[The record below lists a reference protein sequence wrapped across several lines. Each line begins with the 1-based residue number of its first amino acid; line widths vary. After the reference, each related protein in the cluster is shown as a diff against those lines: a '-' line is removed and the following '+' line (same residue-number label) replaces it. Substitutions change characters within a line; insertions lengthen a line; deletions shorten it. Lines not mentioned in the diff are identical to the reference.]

1 MLLRLRR
8 IEGQVRGIQRM
19 VEENRDC
26 RDVVVQLAAV
36 KASIA
41 SLNTLVAETYAQ
53 ECLCGGEQLDTPRSA
68 GARSTQGSTVTSA
81 TSVFYAGSGYRRYWP
96 DDDHMRMVSRRR
108 R

>member
-1 MLLRLRR
+1 MAETKPVRPISECTQSEVLLRLRR

-53 ECLCGGEQLDTPRSA
+53 ECLCGGEQLDTSEVGRLLDLLKA
-68 GARSTQGSTVTSA
+68 AR
-81 TSVFYAGSGYRRYWP
+81 
-96 DDDHMRMVSRRR
+96 
-108 R
+108 

>member
-1 MLLRLRR
+1 MGFGPYEGQSIMEETVPARPIREHTQNEVLLRLRR

-36 KASIA
+36 KAAVA

-53 ECLCGGEQLDTPRSA
+53 ECLCGGESIAPAEVTRLLDVLKT
-68 GARSTQGSTVTSA
+68 AR
-81 TSVFYAGSGYRRYWP
+81 
-96 DDDHMRMVSRRR
+96 
-108 R
+108 

>member
-1 MLLRLRR
+1 MAQTGTVRPISGETQAEVLLRLRR

-36 KASIA
+36 KASIG

-53 ECLCGGEQLDTPRSA
+53 ECLCGGEQLDSA
-68 GARSTQGSTVTSA
+68 E
-81 TSVFYAGSGYRRYWP
+81 
-96 DDDHMRMVSRRR
+96 VSRVLDLLKAAR
-108 R
+108 

>member
-1 MLLRLRR
+1 MAGTKSELPFCGPVSEGTRADVLLRLRR

-26 RDVVVQLAAV
+26 REVVVQLAAI

-53 ECLCGGEQLDTPRSA
+53 ECLCGAEQLDTSA
-68 GARSTQGSTVTSA
+68 VASLLDLLKAAR
-81 TSVFYAGSGYRRYWP
+81 
-96 DDDHMRMVSRRR
+96 
-108 R
+108 

>member
-1 MLLRLRR
+1 MEQIKTARPISECTQSEVLLRLRR

-53 ECLCGGEQLDTPRSA
+53 ECLCSGEQLDTSEVGRLLDLLKA
-68 GARSTQGSTVTSA
+68 AR
-81 TSVFYAGSGYRRYWP
+81 
-96 DDDHMRMVSRRR
+96 
-108 R
+108 